1 VLESGVRVEY
11 ANSYVVSMI
20 RLACAHEEA
29 CRVSSVIVAVTSSSH
44 QAIVGNPEND
54 PSENSKKIPST
65 GRADFDSYLNTTVDC
80 WSRPKADDELVLRQ
94 ILKAA
99 DQWIYQAARRHVEM
113 VPGNLRAKL
122 QVFDGKTRIFYL
134 LACLIRF

>member
-1 VLESGVRVEY
+1 MTHLKTVKRFHPLV
-11 ANSYVVSMI
+11 
-20 RLACAHEEA
+20 EA
-29 CRVSSVIVAVTSSSH
+29 C
-44 QAIVGNPEND
+44 G
-54 PSENSKKIPST
+54 
-65 GRADFDSYLNTTVDC
+65 ADFDSYLNTTVDC

-122 QVFDGKTRIFYL
+122 QVFDGETRIFYL
-134 LACLIRF
+134 LACSIRFSLSKGNT